1 MGQITSG
8 GFIVGYMY
16 NAIKWVRVLDNLNG
30 ELSLNFG
37 STILQNLMKLK
48 LSYLFEIER
57 ELLNN
62 IYSKFLKYL

>member
-1 MGQITSG
+1 M
-8 GFIVGYMY
+8 GYMY
-16 NAIKWVRVLDNLNG
+16 NAIKWVRVFDNLNG

-57 ELLNN
+57 ELFIQN
-62 IYSKFLKYL
+62 F